1 MQTAIT
7 KSLSLLYSGAP
18 FLHKIVEDHA
28 SISNSDTCHLLSNK
42 ASFCSFG
49 KHKSKKLLCIDGILF
64 CTNRSVFFCLSGSS
78 LYILVL
84 CGELLRPVM
93 SHCCTCFFFFFIC
106 LLPYF
111 SVYQLGCAFS
121 LCKHRLGLCG
131 HVPPV
136 TLCSYSDTFCNH
148 CVPNKTSLM
157 STDATVG
164 ANFRST

>member
-1 MQTAIT
+1 MLKTGRRAKGTPSPGRSYLSVQTAIT

-42 ASFCSFG
+42 ASLCSFG

-64 CTNRSVFFCLSGSS
+64 CTNCSVYFCLSGSS

-93 SHCCTCFFFFFIC
+93 SHCCTCFFFFHMSSS
-106 LLPYF
+106 LLF
-111 SVYQLGCAFS
+111 CVSAR
-121 LCKHRLGLCG
+121 LC
-131 HVPPV
+131 
-136 TLCSYSDTFCNH
+136 F
-148 CVPNKTSLM
+148 
-157 STDATVG
+157 
-164 ANFRST
+164 